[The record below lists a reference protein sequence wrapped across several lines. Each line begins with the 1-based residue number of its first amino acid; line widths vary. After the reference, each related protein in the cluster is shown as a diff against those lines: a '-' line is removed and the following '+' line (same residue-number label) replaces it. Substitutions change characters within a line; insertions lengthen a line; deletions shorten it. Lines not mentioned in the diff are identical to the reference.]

1 LLRRGR
7 CARSQLTESDPSNQ
21 ALALGLNESGLMV
34 EERNDPR
41 RLKDPQ
47 DRQPWMR
54 LAGTGVEL
62 AAAVGGFALLG
73 YWIDRHYDSSPR
85 GLLIGALLGLIGGFY
100 NLIKA
105 SLSASRE
112 ARKLDQES
120 EEERKEL

>member
-1 LLRRGR
+1 
-7 CARSQLTESDPSNQ
+7 
-21 ALALGLNESGLMV
+21 MV

-54 LAGTGVEL
+54 LAGSGMEL

-73 YWIDRHYDSSPR
+73 YWIDRHNDSSPW

-112 ARKLDQES
+112 ARELDQEADQ
-120 EEERKEL
+120 ERKRP

>member
-1 LLRRGR
+1 
-7 CARSQLTESDPSNQ
+7 
-21 ALALGLNESGLMV
+21 MV

-41 RLKDPQ
+41 RRKEPR

-112 ARKLDQES
+112 ARELDQEA
-120 EEERKEL
+120 EEERKQP

>member
-1 LLRRGR
+1 
-7 CARSQLTESDPSNQ
+7 
-21 ALALGLNESGLMV
+21 MV

-41 RLKDPQ
+41 RRKDPQ

-54 LAGTGVEL
+54 LAGSGMEL

-73 YWIDRHYDSSPR
+73 YWIDRHNGSSPW

-112 ARKLDQES
+112 ARELDQEADQ
-120 EEERKEL
+120 ERKRPWR

>member
-1 LLRRGR
+1 
-7 CARSQLTESDPSNQ
+7 
-21 ALALGLNESGLMV
+21 MV

-41 RLKDPQ
+41 RRIDPQ
-47 DRQPWMR
+47 DRQPRQPWMR
-54 LAGTGVEL
+54 LASSGMEL

-73 YWIDRHYDSSPR
+73 YWIDRHNGSSPW

-112 ARKLDQES
+112 ARERDQES
-120 EEERKEL
+120 EKERQPP